1 MRLPVVPAG
10 PWSTAVQPSYQVLP
24 MEDTRQVLG
33 ALSRPAVSV
42 VQLRR
47 GGTRGRQLWPQG
59 SEPAPARADTRLS
72 LSAGAAAASEAS
84 DDAEL
89 VALLDASFAQAP
101 PSVRR
106 HALALAL
113 ALAPALALALALALA
128 QALVLALALALTLAL
143 ALALALDPRP

>member
-47 GGTRGRQLWPQG
+47 GGTRGRQRWPQG
-59 SEPAPARADTRLS
+59 SETAPARADTRLS

-89 VALLDASFAQAP
+89 VALLDAYPLQEQEINLLY
-101 PSVRR
+101 PSHRHPSSVVR
-106 HALALAL
+106 AYLEFC
-113 ALAPALALALALALA
+113 
-128 QALVLALALALTLAL
+128 QEYWK
-143 ALALALDPRP
+143 DPVRADLYR